1 MVDGR
6 QAPLAAPI
14 LVLSAKRCFPGKV
27 PEKQPFTLPNYSGS
41 SAASLKAGATTVAAI
56 LPDLALDSKTVAD
69 YSLKL
74 GAVQTVAFAKLDLS
88 RKLSGPCAH
97 DLQNALA
104 DGDRLGWF
112 KVINEAVIADAL
124 SFEIHWQS
132 GTSVEARK
140 SIKQR
145 VFREITRMTQ
155 SSRKPGPAAK
165 LSSGVRVDT
174 DKKMVMETKGSVI
187 LAYKI
192 RSLGKSGTG
201 ARNDFSASTETIQ
214 HESPANISTEKTDTK
229 AVNVGRTKIAVR
241 LIQKNTSRRVRFDY
255 PFVKGDKFRFELTP
269 NRDGRLY
276 IFHQKP
282 DKNIEMLWPRP
293 EQILA
298 GQQGHAVQKGRAVEI
313 PPSPANFYFD
323 EELTEERF
331 YVAIAAGKHQTLVQ
345 KEIEN
350 FAVRDG
356 NEKRRVGY
364 AHGQNSHD
372 PYLYFSELLN
382 DSQGQAIEFRL
393 GR

>member
-140 SIKQR
+140 SIKQ
-145 VFREITRMTQ
+145 
-155 SSRKPGPAAK
+155 
-165 LSSGVRVDT
+165 
-174 DKKMVMETKGSVI
+174 
-187 LAYKI
+187 
-192 RSLGKSGTG
+192 
-201 ARNDFSASTETIQ
+201 
-214 HESPANISTEKTDTK
+214 
-229 AVNVGRTKIAVR
+229 
-241 LIQKNTSRRVRFDY
+241 
-255 PFVKGDKFRFELTP
+255 
-269 NRDGRLY
+269 
-276 IFHQKP
+276 
-282 DKNIEMLWPRP
+282 
-293 EQILA
+293 
-298 GQQGHAVQKGRAVEI
+298 
-313 PPSPANFYFD
+313 
-323 EELTEERF
+323 
-331 YVAIAAGKHQTLVQ
+331 
-345 KEIEN
+345 
-350 FAVRDG
+350 
-356 NEKRRVGY
+356 
-364 AHGQNSHD
+364 
-372 PYLYFSELLN
+372 
-382 DSQGQAIEFRL
+382 
-393 GR
+393 